1 VAKRQQ
7 NQRTPQGGTIEDW
20 EKLSTVG
27 DVRRFLRW
35 LILQAKDEHID
46 RQLAAVLG
54 QLGCYVLKAL
64 EMGGLDAGIAKRE
77 QLMVR
82 QHGDSGAL
90 RPGSNGNGSDHPQTE
105 EVTWDEPT
113 RSARPL
119 S

>member
-1 VAKRQQ
+1 MNDSIKDRGATRVAQRQQ

-35 LILQAKDEHID
+35 LILQAKDEHLD

-64 EMGGLDAGIAKRE
+64 EMGSLDTKIIQRE
-77 QLMVR
+77 QRLAGP
-82 QHGDSGAL
+82 HNDSVAL
-90 RPGSNGNGSDHPQTE
+90 RPGGNGNGSDHP
-105 EVTWDEPT
+105 
-113 RSARPL
+113 
-119 S
+119 